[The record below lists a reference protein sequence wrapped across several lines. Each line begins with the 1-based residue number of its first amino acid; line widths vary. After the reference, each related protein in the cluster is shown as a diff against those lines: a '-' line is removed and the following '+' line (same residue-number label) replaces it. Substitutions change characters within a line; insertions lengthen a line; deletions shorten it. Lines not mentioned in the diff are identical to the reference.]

1 MPLPP
6 RRLRAFN
13 FVFGVAVQAVSS
25 VAGTDQPAR
34 GPVQDE
40 RKKPRHEPG
49 HEPALLRQ
57 QA

>member
-1 MPLPP
+1 MPLPS

-13 FVFGVAVQAVSS
+13 FVYGVAVQAVSS
-25 VAGTDQPAR
+25 VAGTDPPAR

-40 RKKPRHEPG
+40 RKEPRHEPG
-49 HEPALLRQ
+49 REPALRRQ